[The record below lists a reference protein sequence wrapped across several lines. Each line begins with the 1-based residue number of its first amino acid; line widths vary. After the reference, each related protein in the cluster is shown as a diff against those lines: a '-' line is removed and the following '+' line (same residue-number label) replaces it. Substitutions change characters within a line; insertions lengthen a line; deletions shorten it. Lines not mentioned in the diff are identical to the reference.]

1 MMLSERIR
9 VGRAREVGMT
19 AQRLGRGFTAALAAV
34 LATLLLPVA
43 LLSGWVAGVVTD
55 TDRYVATV
63 APLATDPV
71 VQRAAIRALD
81 RKAMRVV
88 DRAAGRSDLERY
100 LEAAGYGDLVVSGSA
115 AISAAAR
122 DRVAA
127 VVHLAVRSGVGSPGF
142 ARAWRA
148 ANRSAH
154 EELVAVLEGDD
165 RLVGRDGRVS
175 IELGT
180 VLNTIT
186 ASLVDQGLIAE
197 GSVPEVR
204 TSFNLVRASDL
215 RKARGAYGLLDAAGF
230 WLPVLW
236 LVAVVLAVVASTG
249 RRRTLRRLAVGSL
262 VGVLCLA
269 AAAAFLRHVL
279 TSSSPDPEVT
289 GAVWDVVTA
298 GLIRSCLVAG
308 AVAAVV
314 LAGSFVL
321 PSRRAAP

>member
-1 MMLSERIR
+1 
-9 VGRAREVGMT
+9 MT
-19 AQRLGRGFTAALAAV
+19 AQRLGRRFTAGLAAV
-34 LATLLLPVA
+34 LATLLLPLA

-71 VQRAAIRALD
+71 VKRAAIRALD
-81 RKAMRVV
+81 REAMRVV
-88 DRAAGRSDLERY
+88 DRTAGRSDLERY

-115 AISAAAR
+115 AISSAAR
-122 DRVAA
+122 DQVAA
-127 VVHLAVRSGVGSPGF
+127 VVHLAVRSGVESPAF

-165 RLVGRDGRVS
+165 RLVSRDGRVS

-180 VLNTIT
+180 VLDTIT
-186 ASLVDQGLIAE
+186 ASLVDQGLVPA
-197 GSVPEVR
+197 GVVPEVR
-204 TSFNLVRASDL
+204 TSFNLVRATDL
-215 RKARGAYGLLDAAGF
+215 RKARAAYAMLDAAGF
-230 WLPVLW
+230 WLPLIW
-236 LVAVVLAVVASTG
+236 LVSVLLAVVASTG

-269 AAAAFLRHVL
+269 AAVALLRHVL
-279 TSSSPDPEVT
+279 TGRSPDPEVT

-298 GLIRSCLVAG
+298 GLTRSCLVAG

-314 LAGSFVL
+314 LLGSVVV